1 MARLRHI
8 GLVVSDIDRSKAF
21 YEKHFGFAVKV
32 EALETGEC
40 LDNCLSISDV
50 CVKTTKMIDSLG
62 NILEL
67 LQFISHPMSPEENL
81 RYPLNKIGCTH
92 FAMTVKDI
100 SLLYSD
106 LTAEGVLFTYPP
118 QTSEDGHVKL
128 AFCRDPDGT
137 FIELVEELV

>member
-8 GLVVSDIDRSKAF
+8 GLVVSDIARSKAF
-21 YEKHFGFAVKV
+21 YEKHFGFAVKT

-40 LDNCLSISDV
+40 LDNCLSISGV
-50 CVKTTKMIDSLG
+50 RVKTAKMKDSLG

-67 LQFISHPMSPEENL
+67 LQFVSHPMPSEENL

-92 FAMTVKDI
+92 FALTVKDI
-100 SLLYSD
+100 SLLYD
-106 LTAEGVLFTYPP
+106 NLIAEGVLFTYPP
-118 QTSEDGHVKL
+118 QISSDGQVKL

>member
-1 MARLRHI
+1 MATLRHI
-8 GLVVSDIDRSKAF
+8 GLVVTDIERSKAF

-40 LDNCLSISDV
+40 LDNCLSINAV
-50 CVKTTKMIDSLG
+50 RVKTTKMIDPCD
-62 NILEL
+62 NVLEL
-67 LQFISHPMSPEENL
+67 LQFISHPMPQEENL

-92 FAMTVKDI
+92 FALTVPDL
-100 SLLYSD
+100 SLLYSNL
-106 LTAEGVLFTYPP
+106 LTEGILFTCAP
-118 QTSEDGHVKL
+118 QTSSDGRVKL